1 MVVVISK
8 IFKVLFQLVIVNV
21 SMPIHEIILILRFQ
35 AKTHLAELSA
45 EMGKFSKIADLPVKI
60 DDSMRN
66 ELRDIAADVTQLA
79 ELLQGVGI
87 EKTEMT
93 QEGKKGEIC

>member
-8 IFKVLFQLVIVNV
+8 IFKVLFQLVVVNA
-21 SMPIHEIILILRFQ
+21 SMPIHEIILILCFQ
-35 AKTHLAELSA
+35 AKTHLADLSA

-66 ELRDIAADVTQLA
+66 ELQDIAADVTQLV
-79 ELLQGVGI
+79 ELLQGAGI
-87 EKTEMT
+87 EKTEMA